1 MAYRNIWVNTSSGL
15 VQRICNIKIE
25 VRRDGAY
32 FVFRFNRKI
41 QARGEDI
48 TIVLKS
54 MQNVNLR
61 QRIINAFQAQDTKD
75 LRQKFRGYNIRYGAL
90 DDYGDIPN
98 IHLRKGAKI
107 SSVHWRIKNRIPRQ
121 RILYKRSFG
130 KPDSSFILFNL
141 LYS

>member
-98 IHLRKGAKI
+98 IHLRK
-107 SSVHWRIKNRIPRQ
+107 
-121 RILYKRSFG
+121 
-130 KPDSSFILFNL
+130 
-141 LYS
+141 